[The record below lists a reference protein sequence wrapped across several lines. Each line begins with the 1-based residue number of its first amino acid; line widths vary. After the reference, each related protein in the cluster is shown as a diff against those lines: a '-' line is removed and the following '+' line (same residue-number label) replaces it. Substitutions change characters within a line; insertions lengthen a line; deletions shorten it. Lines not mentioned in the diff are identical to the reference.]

1 MARKYTLNDF
11 NLLCYS
17 PKYGLSW
24 LLFHGGFFKKV
35 NSTVV
40 EINAL
45 YMSVRSVVDCII
57 QSIYI
62 LDKYNFEFTYFLFQL
77 YLFFFFMLF
86 GMYPIRFVMSSW

>member
-1 MARKYTLNDF
+1 MVYLG
-11 NLLCYS
+11 YS
-17 PKYGLSW
+17 SMEAFL
-24 LLFHGGFFKKV
+24 KKV

-62 LDKYNFEFTYFLFQL
+62 LDKYNFEFTYFPFQL